1 MNNFDIAEKALQ
13 TSLNSSGSAM
23 KEHEKWQQS
32 LEAENLPRH
41 LEISDLEYI

>member
-1 MNNFDIAEKALQ
+1 MNNFDIAEEALE
-13 TSLNSSGSAM
+13 TSLNSAGSAM
-23 KEHEKWQQS
+23 AEHSKWQQS